1 MSIMATVKKKGIYA
15 STDLYLSAYLKAK
28 GLRLLDV
35 DRDGRRAI
43 FVFEDRK
50 DRKDLILSFYN
61 EGTVSINAFKNA
73 VQDLKAAIFNM

>member
-1 MSIMATVKKKGIYA
+1 MSIMATIDGKRTYA

-28 GLRLLDV
+28 GLKLLDV
-35 DRDGRRAI
+35 DREGRRAI

-50 DRKDLILSFYN
+50 DRKDLILGFYN

-73 VQDLKAAIFNM
+73 VQDLKAAIFNL